1 MYIVNKIVNFL
12 NRNAEENYW
21 HSDDVD
27 KTKHLDLPEL
37 TSEEFALLQETW
49 PCFKFEKK
57 DVLLARLYKMK
68 NGFDPYYI
76 SVGYHSIIINKQ
88 LNPRNQI
95 CSFENKALADIYLPE
110 IPFPQTYIRCINNIL
125 YDKEMNMI
133 SFENAVQFLK
143 KKERFVIKPALN
155 TVQGRGV
162 KKIDLQQVDNISKEW
177 FKELFS
183 KATKN
188 FIIQEIALQHPDVA
202 RLNPTSL
209 NCCRITS
216 IYVGGKYTNAV
227 MLKIGKKGAVVDNWN
242 SSYVVGISKDGLLNN
257 IGWDNSFNQVTKT
270 DNGIQFGGIKYPC
283 YDSLVSSVEH
293 YHKKYF
299 PQCAVIGWDAFI
311 DDNNRPIVIEANLSI
326 PGITAAQLCSGPFF
340 KDVHDEIVKR
350 IHLQ

>member
-1 MYIVNKIVNFL
+1 MFIVSKIVGRL
-12 NRNAEENYW
+12 NRNAEERYW

-57 DVLLARLYKMK
+57 NVLLARLYKMK

-95 CSFENKALADIYLPE
+95 CSFENKALIDIYLQE
-110 IPFPQTYIRCINNIL
+110 SSFPLTYIRCINNNL
-125 YDKEMNMI
+125 YDKEMNEI
-133 SFENAVQFLK
+133 SFEDSVRLL
-143 KKERFVIKPALN
+143 KERKQFVIKPALN
-155 TVQGRGV
+155 TSQGRGV
-162 KKIDLQQVDNISKEW
+162 KKIDLQQVDNASIEW
-177 FKELFS
+177 FKDLYTN
-183 KATKN
+183 ATAN
-188 FIIQEIALQHPDVA
+188 FIVQEIATQHTDIA

-209 NCCRITS
+209 NCCRVTS
-216 IYVGGKYTNAV
+216 IYVGGKYTSAT
-227 MLKIGKKGAVVDNWN
+227 MLKIGKQGSTMDNWRN
-242 SSYVVGISKDGLLNN
+242 SYVVGINKEGLLND

-283 YDSLVSSVEH
+283 FDDMVSSLEY

-299 PQCAVIGWDAFI
+299 PQCAVIGWDVFVDA
-311 DDNNRPIVIEANLSI
+311 NNKPCVIEANLTI

-350 IHLQ
+350 IH